1 MIFSHLTWAS
11 LLLMF
16 LPALNDLSQLP
27 INYIKKEKN
36 RGNFL
41 NGKNMYKRNGD
52 KDLSLIYFLQLFSK
66 LFFLLRFLY

>member
-1 MIFSHLTWAS
+1 
-11 LLLMF
+11 MF

-41 NGKNMYKRNGD
+41 NGKKKGKEKWRQGLVID
-52 KDLSLIYFLQLFSK
+52 IFLTIIQ
-66 LFFLLRFLY
+66 

>member
-1 MIFSHLTWAS
+1 
-11 LLLMF
+11 MF

-52 KDLSLIYFLQLFSK
+52 KDFSLIYFLQFFSK
-66 LFFLLRFLY
+66 IISLIAISLLAIAGDHKKS